1 MKTRDDSLN
10 KEMAKKDE
18 MIKMLQC
25 QLRLNEEISQE
36 NKMSGLDDDV
46 TAVNVDQV
54 NHNELKK
61 QWEQENEGKLKT
73 IQDSLVS

>member
-18 MIKMLQC
+18 MIQMLQC
-25 QLRLNEEISQE
+25 QLRLNEEISQG
-36 NKMSGLDDDV
+36 NKMPGLDDDV
-46 TAVNVDQV
+46 TAVNVDQG
-54 NHNELKK
+54 NHDELNK
-61 QWEQENEGKLKT
+61 QWEQENEERLKT